1 MKLKKIHTDK
11 NPSYML
17 TKIVLKD
24 KLELC
29 RRLVGMDI
37 KWWLEDRCASLR
49 GLEGRLLVLGPWW
62 VQPKFG
68 KKKSLSLE
76 RRDGEKVRREK
87 EKRKKSV
94 ALCSTKMKA
103 KRKKERSR
111 RREIEGGEEEE
122 NEE

>member
-37 KWWLEDRCASLR
+37 K
-49 GLEGRLLVLGPWW
+49 
-62 VQPKFG
+62 
-68 KKKSLSLE
+68 
-76 RRDGEKVRREK
+76 
-87 EKRKKSV
+87 
-94 ALCSTKMKA
+94 
-103 KRKKERSR
+103 
-111 RREIEGGEEEE
+111 
-122 NEE
+122 